1 MASNP
6 TGFKISCDNTYPAS
20 NGTFYDLDDIFIR
33 KEKFQKGGL
42 WIWGSGV
49 SGQLGNDLTTS
60 RSSPIQT
67 CISGNSWR
75 KICLSKYD
83 GNFAVAL
90 TCSGSVWGWGRNN
103 VGQLADGTFTDSL
116 CPKKL
121 IIDFDDVK
129 LISAGGAGAT
139 VYSPGLDITQ
149 TDQLSNR
156 FGYGESVEP
165 CRIAWGCRDGARLG
179 FLGDESAGECCRA
192 DFIANNTTTIENR
205 RQWVDISLG
214 NRYGVG
220 LVDEQWSWC
229 YSPTTPRN
237 PGALLEWGAGAPT
250 HAGTSNTAD
259 AVSFNGTSS
268 YLVVAGG
275 ASNPFV
281 VGNAN
286 TYVVEGWFYPCTL
299 GKTQVIFD
307 TSSNTSNLSSV
318 RLLSDN
324 KLGYTIGSSVYMCTT
339 YRIAKDRWHH
349 FALERVTNAVRLYL
363 NGRTVDSMATNAPII
378 TWNSGDMVIGGSG
391 FNRGALP
398 GTTNDGYFCGLI
410 SSLRFVK
417 DVAYNTISSY
427 NVPANPLTTV
437 ANTTFLLRSTSSI
450 SDGSVNNLNISC
462 LGSPTIVTQKYSLPL
477 DLNPTTPFAY
487 GINPVFQ
494 ISDES
499 WKCVSAGN
507 SHALAIKC
515 DGTLWAWGCNDKG
528 QLGTSDTLN
537 RSCPTQIGTANT
549 WTNISAG
556 CNFSSAILAGIYRCN
571 AAVIYT
577 WGENSS
583 GQLGINA
590 TTNRSSPTQINSGC
604 TNWRRI
610 SAGDSH
616 FAALQTDG
624 TIWTWGSNQFGELG
638 RNDRVNRSSPVQV
651 SGNTTGWYDVSAG
664 QCATAGLREN
674 AW

>member
-6 TGFKISCDNTYPAS
+6 TGFRISCDNTYPAS
-20 NGTFYDLDDIFIR
+20 NGTYYDLDDIFIR

-103 VGQLADGTFTDSL
+103 VGQLADGTFADSL

-121 IIDFDDVK
+121 IVDFDDVK
-129 LISAGGAGAT
+129 LISAGGASAT

-149 TDQLSNR
+149 TKQFSNR
-156 FGYGESVEP
+156 SGYGESVEP
-165 CRIAWGCRDGARLG
+165 CRIAWGCREGERLG
-179 FLGDESAGECCRA
+179 FFGSDLSLECCLA
-192 DFIANNTTTIENR
+192 DQVANSISTIENK

-229 YSPTTPRN
+229 FDATISRK

-268 YLVVAGG
+268 YLVVSSG
-275 ASNPFV
+275 ATNAFN
-281 VGNAN
+281 VGSAN

-307 TSSNTSNLSSV
+307 TSTNVSNRSSV
-318 RLLSDN
+318 RLSADN
-324 KLGYTIGSSVYMCTT
+324 KLVYNNGSTVYLCTT
-339 YRIAKDRWHH
+339 YALAKDRWHH
-349 FALERVTNAVRLYL
+349 FALERVTNAVRLHL
-363 NGRTVDSMATNAPII
+363 NGRSVEAMSTTSPSISWI
-378 TWNSGDMVIGGSG
+378 GGDMVVGGSG
-391 FNRGALP
+391 FDRGALP
-398 GTTNDGYFCGLI
+398 GTANDGYFCGLI

-417 DVAYNTISSY
+417 NQLYNTTNFY
-427 NVPANPLTTV
+427 TVPANPLTAI

-450 SDGSVNNLNISC
+450 SDGSVNNLTVSC
-462 LGSPTIVTQKYSLPL
+462 LCSPTMVTQKYSLPL
-477 DLNPTTPFAY
+477 DLDPTTSFTF

-515 DGTLWAWGCNDKG
+515 DGTLWAWGCNDRG

-556 CNFSSAILAGIYRCN
+556 CNFSSAVLAGIYRYN

-590 TTNRSSPTQINSGC
+590 TTNRSSPTQIDSGC

-624 TIWTWGSNQFGELG
+624 TVWTWGSNQFGELG
-638 RNDRVNRSSPVQV
+638 RNDRINRSSPVQV